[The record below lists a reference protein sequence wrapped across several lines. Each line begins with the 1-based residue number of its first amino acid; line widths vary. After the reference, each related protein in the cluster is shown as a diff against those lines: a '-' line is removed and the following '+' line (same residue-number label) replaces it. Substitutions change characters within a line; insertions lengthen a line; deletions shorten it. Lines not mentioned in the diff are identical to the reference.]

1 VQVGD
6 LERALALNRL
16 DDRHWSVVAD
26 PDHESVN
33 AMYGGWT
40 VGVMLGAVEQ
50 AAMGGDATPSA
61 ITANFVKRIEPG
73 SEVGISVRRLDGSRS
88 VSHWLAEMSSLGGAE
103 TLAISSI
110 VLSAPRPSD
119 GHMQATMPDAPD
131 PETLEVFHPPGSQ
144 GAQVVMRPIT
154 GFPPYGRT
162 DTLSTAWVRDISHR
176 RIDYQQLAYL
186 ADLRAPRSFHWGD
199 GPRSSATMT
208 LSVYFH
214 ATEEELARV
223 GDDYLLS
230 EAFGVRG
237 SWSTS
242 EEHLRLWSPHGELLA
257 TSEQLARYR

>member
-1 VQVGD
+1 VGD
-6 LERALALNRL
+6 LEQALALNRV
-16 DDRHWSVVAD
+16 DDRHWSVIAD

-50 AAMGGDATPSA
+50 AAAHEHVTPSA

-73 SEVGISVRRLDGSRS
+73 SELGISVRGLEGSRS
-88 VSHWLAEMSSLGGAE
+88 ISHWLVEMTTSHGAG
-103 TLAISSI
+103 TVALASV
-110 VLSAPRPSD
+110 VLSAPRQSD
-119 GHMQATMPDAPD
+119 GHLEAIMPNAPD
-131 PETLEVFHPPGSQ
+131 PETLEIFHPPGSQ
-144 GAQVVMRPIT
+144 GDQVVMRPIT
-154 GFPPYGRT
+154 GFPPYGRR
-162 DTLSTAWVRDISHR
+162 DTRSTAWVRDIGHR
-176 RIDYQQLAYL
+176 RVDYQQLAYL
-186 ADLRAPRSFHWGD
+186 SDLRAPRSFYWSQGLR
-199 GPRSSATMT
+199 PSATLT

-214 ATEEELARV
+214 ATEDELARV

-242 EEHLRLWSPHGELLA
+242 EEHLRLWSPDGELLA

>member
-1 VQVGD
+1 VGD
-6 LERALALNRL
+6 LEQALALDRV
-16 DDRHWSVVAD
+16 DDRHWSVTAD
-26 PDHESVN
+26 PDHVSVN

-50 AAMGGDATPSA
+50 AAAHHDVTPSA
-61 ITANFVKRIEPG
+61 ITANFVRRIEPG
-73 SEVGISVRRLDGSRS
+73 SHLDISVRGLGGSRS
-88 VSHWLAEMSSLGGAE
+88 ISHWLVEMTSSEAEG
-103 TLAISSI
+103 TLATASV

-119 GHMQATMPDAPD
+119 SHLEAVMPDGPD
-131 PETLEVFHPPGSQ
+131 PETLGVFHPPGSQ
-144 GAQVVMRPIT
+144 GDQVVMRPIT

-162 DTLSTAWVRDISHR
+162 DTRSTAWVRDISHR
-176 RIDYQQLAYL
+176 RIDYRQLAYL
-186 ADLRAPRSFHWGD
+186 SDLRAPRSFHWSD
-199 GPRSSATMT
+199 GPRPSATMT

-214 ATEEELARV
+214 ATEDEVARV

-242 EEHLRLWSPHGELLA
+242 EEHLRLWSPDGELLA